1 MTFLCYAPLAM
12 PSGAPSARAAEPVR
26 EEDVL
31 RALAH
36 HRDAL
41 REGDAPAIEDTLARG
56 ARRPAERD
64 LLVDL
69 IAAEGAAPAAKK
81 LARFWQKARTEPV
94 CVRVITADEAEVY
107 ERLVLPGAAQELDV
121 VTLLRRSEDGDFRVV
136 VTQRAPADVLRAKIM
151 TKDATLDENVVTRDF
166 TSRYGR
172 SGELVLDDESSG
184 VFGHPVQE
192 WVASVAT
199 VDGGIDLAL
208 VPGPDPI
215 TRSAQLAWLARVVNV
230 LARHVH
236 APRVAVPAASKI
248 VGLEAFAAVA
258 DTDAISSRTL
268 LIAWAGLHRNANLC
282 YTLGLA
288 SFGLPE
294 ASAEFADW
302 GGDESTTRKV
312 VASAAR
318 SGVGGSLKLHHS
330 AVTIGGYRVVIEPG
344 PRGPTPGRTFGR
356 LGSVSLRPLR
366 TATVT
371 ESGVVERVRARR

>member
-1 MTFLCYAPLAM
+1 MLGAM
-12 PSGAPSARAAEPVR
+12 PSGAPSVRSAEPVR

-31 RALAH
+31 AALAR

-41 REGDAPAIEDTLARG
+41 REGDAQAVEGTLARG
-56 ARRPAERD
+56 ARRPSERD
-64 LLVDL
+64 LLIDL

-81 LARFWQKARTEPV
+81 LARFWQKAQTEPV
-94 CVRVITADEAEVY
+94 CVRVISPDEAEVY
-107 ERLVLPGAAQELDV
+107 ERLALPGAAQELDM
-121 VTLLRRSEDGDFRVV
+121 VTLLRRDDEGGFRVV
-136 VTQRAPADVLRAKIM
+136 VTQRAPADVLRAKILSNEAAF
-151 TKDATLDENVVTRDF
+151 DDVAVTRDF

-172 SGELVLDDESSG
+172 TGELILDDEHGG

-199 VDGGIDLAL
+199 VQGGIDVAL
-208 VPGPDPI
+208 VPGPEPL

-236 APRVAVPAASKI
+236 APRVAVPAAAKI
-248 VGLEAFAAVA
+248 VGIEAFAAVA
-258 DTDAISSRTL
+258 DTDAISSRAL
-268 LIAWAGLHRNANLC
+268 LIAWAGLHRNANVC
-282 YTLGLA
+282 YTSGLG

-312 VASAAR
+312 VAAAAR
-318 SGVGGSLKLHHS
+318 AGVGGSLKLQHS
-330 AVTIGGYRVVIEPG
+330 AVTVGGYRVLIEPG

-366 TATVT
+366 NATVA
-371 ESGVVERVRARR
+371 ESGVVERVRSS